1 MKKIKLLLLALPL
14 LLCGCD
20 NKQTNTTTAV
30 ESAYKQELYTYI
42 EKNYPNMYVITV
54 EFRNTEA
61 KTFDYDYIV
70 ADVYYTIGAVYSKE
84 FLIAVKDGSIYQV
97 GEVNR

>member
-1 MKKIKLLLLALPL
+1 MIKIKLLLLALPL
-14 LLCGCD
+14 LLCGCASD
-20 NKQTNTTTAV
+20 KSTTQP
-30 ESAYKQELYTYI
+30 AYKQELYTYI

-61 KTFDYDYIV
+61 KTFDYEYIV

>member
-14 LLCGCD
+14 LLTGCASD
-20 NKQTNTTTAV
+20 KPIDP
-30 ESAYKQELYTYI
+30 AYKQELYTYI

-54 EFRNTEA
+54 EFRDTEA

-70 ADVYYTIGAVYSKE
+70 ADVYYTIGAVYSKQ

>member
-1 MKKIKLLLLALPL
+1 MKKIKLLLLTLPL
-14 LLCGCD
+14 LLSGCASD
-20 NKQTNTTTAV
+20 KPTTQP
-30 ESAYKQELYTYI
+30 AYKQELYTYI

-97 GEVNR
+97 AEVN